1 MCKTFIEIVKS
12 NVEKFNP
19 YHDRFGRFTT
29 GSGFGMSSSMY
40 TGDPS
45 RQAVTFSAKPDTVA
59 GANAIAR
66 RGGVVP
72 TAYGWNNGL
81 PGSETKNPDQ
91 PKKPE
96 KQPEKPKAHNNMYPE
111 TLAGV
116 KQGKEMDFDQ
126 ANHGRTNPDFNKG
139 GGYYRNCQT
148 CVVANEARRRGYD
161 VTARPKDTPEATTLS
176 RTTNKAWIDPSTGTH
191 PKYIDV
197 SASRT
202 NRVRNNIEDV
212 VKQGERYTVEF
223 GWKGSS
229 YSGHIISV
237 ERNSSGNVRLY
248 DPQSGRQYTGN
259 DVDLYLKRVRPST
272 VQMLRVDNQEFNMSM
287 VEPVLI
293 GGK

>member
-1 MCKTFIEIVKS
+1 
-12 NVEKFNP
+12 
-19 YHDRFGRFTT
+19 
-29 GSGFGMSSSMY
+29 MSSSMY
-40 TGDPS
+40 AGDPD

-66 RGGVVP
+66 HGGVVP
-72 TAYGWNNGL
+72 TAYGWNNGK
-81 PGSETKNPDQ
+81 PGSETKNPDE
-91 PKKPE
+91 PKKPN
-96 KQPEKPKAHNNMYPE
+96 KQPEKPKAQDNMNPE

-116 KQGKEMDFDQ
+116 KQGKPMSFEE
-126 ANHGRTNPDFNKG
+126 ANHGNTNPNFKQG

-161 VTARPKDTPEATTLS
+161 VTARPKDTPEAMALS

-202 NRVRNNIEDV
+202 KRVQSNIEDV

-223 GWKGSS
+223 GWKGS
-229 YSGHIISV
+229 YTSGHIISV

-248 DPQSGRQYTGN
+248 DPQSGKQYTGN
-259 DVDLYLKRVRPST
+259 DVAQYLTQVRPST
-272 VQMLRVDNQEFNMSM
+272 VQMLRVDNQAFNMNM
-287 VEPVLI
+287 VEPVLV
-293 GGK
+293 GGN